1 MYIGKLSS
9 TKQHTKVK
17 KKKKVEMKNEYEN
30 SDNRKALILYFI
42 YLPFSKLH
50 SCHIIDRWTWALT

>member
-50 SCHIIDRWTWALT
+50 SCHIIDR